1 MKNPWEKEYQQSKL
15 ITKDDKP
22 QHSVL
27 KFLRFLKKQGV
38 DLEGKTVLDLGCGT
52 GRNSL
57 YVVKEK
63 GMHAIGYDISKTA
76 IHIAR
81 KVARDSNLNNVQFD
95 IRSIGEPYPL
105 QDNTI
110 DLILDVTSSNA
121 LTETERELY
130 LAECFRVLKPEGHMF
145 VRALAKDGDVN
156 AKKLIKQFPG
166 PEKDTYIMPGL
177 GLTERVFTRED
188 ILALYRRYF
197 EVLHI
202 DKTTGYSQIEE
213 RMYKRNFFLL
223 YLKKM

>member
-15 ITKDDKP
+15 ITKDNQP

-38 DLEGKTVLDLGCGT
+38 DLEGRTVLDLGCGT

-57 YVVKEK
+57 YTAEEK

-81 KVARDSNLNNVQFD
+81 EAARDSNIKHVQFD

-121 LTETERELY
+121 LTETERDLY
-130 LAECFRVLKPEGHMF
+130 LSECFRVLKPEGHMF
-145 VRALAKDGDVN
+145 VRALAKDGDDN
-156 AKKLIKQFPG
+156 AKNLIKQFPG
-166 PEKDTYIMPGL
+166 PEKDTYTMPTIGI
-177 GLTERVFTRED
+177 TERVFTRD
-188 ILALYRRYF
+188 DMLSLYRRYF
-197 EVLHI
+197 EILHI
-202 DKTTGYSQIEE
+202 DKTTGYSQIDG
-213 RMYKRNFFLL
+213 RSFKRNFFLL
-223 YLKKM
+223 YLKKV